1 VAEVHAAER
10 AQRPVARRSFRV
22 GLTGGIGSGKSTV
35 AERFAALGATVSDA
49 DAVSHALTAPGGAA
63 LPAIRTAFGTSVFDA
78 HGRLDRGAL
87 RALVFADPAAR
98 QRLEAILHPLIRER
112 MLAETADPPGPYAVL
127 VIPLLLETGQQGLV
141 DRVLVVD
148 LPEREQIARVAQ
160 RSGLAPSEI
169 EPIIAAQVSRDERL
183 AAADDIIDNS
193 GSRASLAAEIARLHA
208 LYRRLAAGS

>member
-1 VAEVHAAER
+1 M
-10 AQRPVARRSFRV
+10 ARRSFRV

-35 AERFAALGATVSDA
+35 AEHFAALGATVSDA

-63 LPAIRTAFGTSVFDA
+63 LPAIRAAFGTTVFDA
-78 HGRLDRGAL
+78 HGRLDRSAL
-87 RALVFADPAAR
+87 RALVFADPAVR

-112 MLAETADPPGPYAVL
+112 MLAETADPPGPYALL
-127 VIPLLLETGQQGLV
+127 VIPLLLETGQQRLV

-148 LPEREQIARVAQ
+148 LPECEQVARVAQ

-169 EPIIAAQVSRDERL
+169 EPIIAAQVSRGERL

-193 GSRASLAAEIARLHA
+193 SSRASLAAQIDRLHA
-208 LYRRLAAGS
+208 LYRRLAAAS